1 MLCIECIEFMILL
14 YTFLVISS
22 ARYKEYMICLISF
35 ITFSDVLL
43 AFTCAGAIG
52 KLWRICL
59 KVNILSLLPFCWLLK
74 LRSFSA
80 IPIILFGFTFG
91 FSGTSFLIAAFL
103 NSLIEKVAWFP
114 IWLLLT
120 WLAISKPFAKDDGY
134 PKYFVNISLFMF
146 SSSFLISL
154 TKFSFN
160 LLGDFSAL
168 SILRPAFACLGV

>member
-1 MLCIECIEFMILL
+1 MIKQHIYHFFWSLFCLKDWFVIYNLMLCIECIEFMMLL

-52 KLWRICL
+52 NLWRICL
-59 KVNILSLLPFCWLLK
+59 KVNILSLSPFCWLLK

-91 FSGTSFLIAAFL
+91 FSGTSARF
-103 NSLIEKVAWFP
+103 
-114 IWLLLT
+114 
-120 WLAISKPFAKDDGY
+120 Y
-134 PKYFVNISLFMF
+134 LFRC
-146 SSSFLISL
+146 I
-154 TKFSFN
+154 KWW
-160 LLGDFSAL
+160 
-168 SILRPAFACLGV
+168 